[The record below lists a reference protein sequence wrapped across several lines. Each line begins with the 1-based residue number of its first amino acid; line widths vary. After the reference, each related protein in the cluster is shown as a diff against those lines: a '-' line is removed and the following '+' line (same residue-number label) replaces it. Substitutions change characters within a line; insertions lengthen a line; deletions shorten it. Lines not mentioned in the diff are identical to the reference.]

1 MPMPF
6 AATSSV
12 ILLPKSIPSTVSG
25 VVAEVDNEEC
35 ALEFCQTCLW
45 CQGLGFCKSSMLKTT
60 RFGCM
65 ELNQAMKFGRKLLW
79 EIRPVPGL

>member
-35 ALEFCQTCLW
+35 AWNFARLAFGVRVWLLQIINVEDDKVWVHGVEPGHEVWQ
-45 CQGLGFCKSSMLKTT
+45 KTIM
-60 RFGCM
+60 GD
-65 ELNQAMKFGRKLLW
+65 
-79 EIRPVPGL
+79 